1 MSGPATWTDSWRGS
15 RGSSRTARTS
25 WRGMSSYMVVQ
36 TADYVYVMEFKLDGS
51 AEQALQQIEEKQYD
65 LPFAADSRNVFR
77 IGVNFS
83 SETRNIDRWIVE

>member
-1 MSGPATWTDSWRGS
+1 
-15 RGSSRTARTS
+15 
-25 WRGMSSYMVVQ
+25 MVVQ

-51 AEQALQQIEEKQYD
+51 AEQALQQIGEKQYV
-65 LPFAADSRNVFR
+65 LPFAADSRKVFR